1 MINLNLRKKFFL
13 LFLFVGIVPLIIVS
27 YLLYN
32 NARDEI
38 ETKTY
43 NAMEMYG
50 GITTAELDDY
60 FAEREGDIKVFATTG
75 EVYEGMNDLKEND
88 WQLDNEEWQQRETQL
103 NDLAPTLVEEYGYDF
118 AFITDP
124 DGRVVY
130 STTDRVETGTDLS
143 DREYIQK
150 SLERQTSWSELFYS
164 DVTNENSLVLS
175 EPIYSEANR
184 GEVIGTANLYMDQS
198 GIDSIVHDGL
208 GELGESADAYLVNEE
223 GLLLTNTLLGEYT
236 SGAALE
242 ESIDTR
248 AVELLEEEIEDGN
261 YDFNATDEYE
271 EYRGIPVL
279 GELRVA
285 RLGDTP
291 AGLIVE
297 VDQSEIFAGLNRLR
311 NFVFIAVAAAAVLAI
326 LVSYFSVNSIF
337 NALDKFRDLFSEMA
351 LGNLSVSFPIKQVNC
366 SEIMD
371 CGVESCPDFEKNGVT
386 CWFDVGSFAP
396 EFDKEIHCP
405 KITTGEYDSCKECKV
420 YKMVNK
426 NEIQT
431 LGAWFNKL
439 GDSLREV
446 ISQIHNVTSN
456 LSASSEE
463 LAASSQE
470 ISASAEQ
477 VGNAIQEVASGAE
490 EQSAQVEETRDSVE
504 NMASEINNIE
514 NMSENMDEQADIV
527 MDSLSQGEKSVQDSI
542 NEVQAVNDQAGKV
555 AEKIGA
561 LGELSRKI
569 NEIVEMINGIAEQT
583 NLLALNAAIEAAR
596 AGEAGRGFSVVADE
610 IRELAEES
618 SQATEEISDLINE
631 VQNNVDSA
639 VTEMNQAE
647 EVVDNSVEA
656 IEITEQVFSDIKD
669 ASSNLQQL
677 IENISSR
684 TKEMAENSGEVKEAM
699 GQIASVSEDAASS
712 AEEVAASSEEQASS
726 TQEIVEASE
735 DLAQMAEELSKT
747 VSHFKM

>member
-50 GITTAELDDY
+50 GITTAELEDY

-150 SLERQTSWSELFYS
+150 SLERQTSWSELFRS

-175 EPIYSEANR
+175 EPIYSEVNR
-184 GEVIGTANLYMDQS
+184 GEVIGTVNLYMDQS

-208 GELGESADAYLVNEE
+208 GELGESADAYLINEE

-248 AVELLEEEIEDGN
+248 AVELLEEEIEEGN

-446 ISQIHNVTSN
+446 ISQIHTVTSN

-583 NLLALNAAIEAAR
+583 NLLALNADIEAAR

-618 SQATEEISDLINE
+618 
-631 VQNNVDSA
+631 
-639 VTEMNQAE
+639 
-647 EVVDNSVEA
+647 
-656 IEITEQVFSDIKD
+656 
-669 ASSNLQQL
+669 ASSAEKIKSL
-677 IENISSR
+677 ID
-684 TKEMAENSGEVKEAM
+684 EVKEKTESAGM
-699 GQIASVSEDAASS
+699 RMNNSEKEVEDGEEIVKEANQAFDRIRNSLKEINSGMEESTEIVEKANGFSTEIAENAENIAGISEETSAS
-712 AEEVAASSEEQASS
+712 AEEVAASSEEQTASI
-726 TQEIVEASE
+726 EEVASMADE
-735 DLAQMAEELSKT
+735 LAVLAEELEDLIEKFD
-747 VSHFKM
+747 V